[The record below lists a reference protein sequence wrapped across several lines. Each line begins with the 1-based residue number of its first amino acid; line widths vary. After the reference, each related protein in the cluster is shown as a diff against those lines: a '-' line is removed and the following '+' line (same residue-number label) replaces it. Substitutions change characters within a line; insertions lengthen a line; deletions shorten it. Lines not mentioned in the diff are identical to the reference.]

1 MPSRL
6 FIRVGACLVGLVV
19 LLALIGPPLLYLW
32 GLSNV
37 DGRPQRPISMA
48 TSEEQ
53 SRLWQQAGGSG
64 RVAIQVMN
72 PFGFFGRFL
81 GDSYVAPAGEAAACW
96 IARAYL
102 LEHRR
107 GQSMAAWHAS
117 VAALTIWITRNWSA
131 EEILTAASEAVS
143 ADPRAP
149 LRVPRKQV

>member
-6 FIRVGACLVGLVV
+6 FIRVSASVVSLVL
-19 LLALIGPPLLYLW
+19 LLALIAPILLYLW

-37 DGRPQRPISMA
+37 DGRPQRPNNMA

-53 SRLWQQAGGSG
+53 SRIWKKAGGG
-64 RVAIQVMN
+64 GHVAVQAMN

-81 GDSYVAPAGEAAACW
+81 GDSYVAPAGEVAAYW
-96 IARAYL
+96 IARSYL

-107 GQSMAAWHAS
+107 GEGMAAWHTG

-131 EEILTAASEAVS
+131 EEILTAASAAVS

-149 LRVPRKQV
+149 LRVPRKQE